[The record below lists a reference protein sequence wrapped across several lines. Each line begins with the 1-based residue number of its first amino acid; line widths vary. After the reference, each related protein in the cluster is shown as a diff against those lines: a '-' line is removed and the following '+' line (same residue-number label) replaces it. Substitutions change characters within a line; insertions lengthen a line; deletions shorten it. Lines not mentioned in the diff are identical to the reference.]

1 MGEIGAALSI
11 VLLRSLDVSFQ
22 TIRTVFAVEGRRG
35 LAAALGFLEA
45 TTFIVAAGIVFSG
58 PLSPLRVV
66 AFGAGFA
73 LGTLIGLTVVRA
85 LKLGT
90 VTVRI
95 ISTLGPIGV
104 ADALRA
110 AGYVATTFDGQG
122 RDGPVRLIMAVV
134 RKRQL
139 AALMGVIRPFLDDC
153 FVTVGEEPIEHAPH
167 PLSRSA

>member
-1 MGEIGAALSI
+1 MEELGAALSI

-22 TIRTVFAVEGRRG
+22 TIRTIFAVEGRRG
-35 LAAALGFLEA
+35 LAAVLGFLEA
-45 TTFIVAAGIVFSG
+45 TTFIVAAGIVFAG
-58 PLSPLRVV
+58 PLSPVRVV

-95 ISTLGPIGV
+95 ISTRGPIGV
-104 ADALRA
+104 ADTLRS
-110 AGYVATTFDGQG
+110 AGYVVTTFDGEG
-122 RDGPVRLIMAVV
+122 RDGPVRLIMAVI

-139 AALMGVIRPFLDDC
+139 EDMLGVIRPFTSEC
-153 FVTVGEEPIEHAPH
+153 FITVGEHPIPHAPH
-167 PLSRSA
+167 PLARPA